1 MEILDL
7 IRQRARQKQRKIVL
21 PETTDIRVLKAA
33 KVVVEEKLAQ
43 LIILSNDTAELKE
56 KAQEIGLDLS
66 RLEVVTP
73 LSSEH
78 LDEFSRTFYEL
89 RKHKGV
95 SEEEALEQVKNPV
108 TFAAM
113 MVRFSLADG
122 FVAGAITTTADVAKA
137 AMYCV
142 GFGEKVRTISSCFL
156 ICVPDC
162 EYGEKGTFIFADCGV
177 VPNPSPMQLA
187 NISASAAD
195 LFRILVQKEPRVALL
210 SFSTKGSAS
219 HEMVDKITRTR
230 EIINEKFPDLIADGE
245 FQLDAAIVPEVA
257 KIKAPESSV
266 AGSANVLIFPD
277 LNAGNICYKMAQRL
291 AKAGVIGPILNGL
304 KKPCSDLSRG
314 CTIDEIVDAVCT
326 TSIRVVDEVAE

>member
-1 MEILDL
+1 
-7 IRQRARQKQRKIVL
+7 
-21 PETTDIRVLKAA
+21 
-33 KVVVEEKLAQ
+33 
-43 LIILSNDTAELKE
+43 
-56 KAQEIGLDLS
+56 
-66 RLEVVTP
+66 
-73 LSSEH
+73 
-78 LDEFSRTFYEL
+78 
-89 RKHKGV
+89 
-95 SEEEALEQVKNPV
+95 VKNPV

-113 MVRFSLADG
+113 MVGNGSADG
-122 FVAGAITTTADVAKA
+122 MVAGAVTTTADVAKA
-137 AMYCV
+137 AIYCV

-162 EYGEKGTFIFADCGV
+162 QYGEAGTFIFSDCGV
-177 VPNPSPMQLA
+177 VPDPSPMQLA
-187 NISASAAD
+187 NIAASAAD

-230 EIINEKFPDLIADGE
+230 EIIHEKFPDLIADGE

-257 KIKAPESSV
+257 KIKAPDSDV
-266 AGSANVLIFPD
+266 AGHANVLIFPD

-314 CTIDEIVDAVCT
+314 CT
-326 TSIRVVDEVAE
+326 VDEVVDAICTTAIRAVEEGK